1 MNDINQ
7 QDQAYHYNNQ
17 IPKTFDEMCT
27 YLLSK
32 PNCSIQGGFFTIPDM
47 HDFCHRANNSVNL
60 IEYSERINN
69 VMCRTNKG
77 SMQRAFDAYLN
88 GLIDNVG
95 VIHKKPFSPH

>member
-1 MNDINQ
+1 MNDINK
-7 QDQAYHYNNQ
+7 QDQAYQYNNQ

-47 HDFCHRANNSVNL
+47 HDFCNRANNSVNL

-77 SMQRAFDAYLN
+77 SMQRAFDAYLK

-95 VIHKKPFSPH
+95 VMHKKPFSPH

>member
-1 MNDINQ
+1 MNDINK

-60 IEYSERINN
+60 IEYSERIINTP
-69 VMCRTNKG
+69 VQII
-77 SMQRAFDAYLN
+77 SN
-88 GLIDNVG
+88 GHL
-95 VIHKKPFSPH
+95 